1 MLGRQEREVVDEAHR
16 FPGNPCR
23 RTVAPKFERA
33 RVKTR
38 RVSLSTKILIGFI
51 AVFAMIVT
59 ATGYFQYRAM
69 HAEMYANVE
78 ASAADLV
85 VMVQSLVHEDPSL
98 LHTETLPR
106 AVQRFS
112 QQLPDV
118 ADVVLYDLQGRT
130 IADSDPND
138 FPGSKKSRPQS
149 VLKAGGGERYFSGEG
164 RKFYRLVAP
173 LLGPYDEA
181 RKSNVIGTISI
192 DMQISPVD
200 QRIARNVLRDIGLR
214 VALLLMFGLFLYGYT
229 RRAFVRPL
237 LQLASAADHFGKTGY
252 SPHIHIR
259 TGDEIEVLAES
270 FNRSVEE
277 RGRSDELL
285 RARHAA
291 DDANRAKSEFL
302 ANMSHEIR
310 TPMNGVLGMLELV
323 LDTHLSH
330 DQRDYVTTARS
341 SAESLVDI
349 VNDILDFS
357 KIEAGHLA
365 LDSSP
370 FRLGESIADT
380 ISTLGHRADQKG
392 LEFGLE
398 IAPDVPDAL
407 IGDAGRLR
415 QVIIN
420 LVGNAIKFTES
431 GEVTLRVAV
440 DGDQRERALLHFFV
454 IDTGIGIEPANQER
468 VFDAFQQADASTT
481 RQYGGTG
488 LGLAISS
495 RIVTLMG
502 GRVGLTS
509 EIGKGSVFDFTA
521 GFGIQSADTVP
532 ESVPHTRLS
541 NLRALVVD
549 DNVTNLRILDGILRS
564 WGMRPTLASSGSEA
578 LKILSGPDPGA
589 EQFALILTD
598 ACMPGMDGFQLVER
612 IRQLPSLEAATVL
625 MLSSV
630 HSAEDTMRS
639 HELGLSSYLIK
650 PVRRSALLSAITEA
664 LAGSAV
670 FPEEAVAPLAKPGP
684 GKSLRVL
691 VAEDNAVNRKL
702 ASSILQRAGHNAILV
717 VNGREAVEA
726 VKGERF
732 DVVLMDVQ
740 MPVMGG
746 FEATRL
752 IRDLEADSGRRTP
765 IIAVTAH
772 AMKGDQEACFDAGM
786 DGFVPKPIQ
795 SAKLIEMLDRLG
807 TGSTREP
814 GARGATADSGD
825 SRALDE
831 VALLKLVGGDRQLA
845 GELAGLFLDD
855 LEPRVIEI
863 TAAVTERDA
872 DRLRAGAHALGGSA
886 GSLKAGIVSA
896 AAGVLEAM
904 GRSGELGGVQRA
916 LADLNFA
923 LARLRPR
930 LVLLAGRA

>member
-1 MLGRQEREVVDEAHR
+1 MTA
-16 FPGNPCR
+16 
-23 RTVAPKFERA
+23 
-33 RVKTR
+33 R
-38 RVSLSTKILIGFI
+38 RVSLSTKILVTFI
-51 AVFAMIVT
+51 AVFATIVT
-59 ATGYFQYRAM
+59 VTGYFQYRAM

-78 ASAADLV
+78 ASASNLV
-85 VMVQSLVHEDPSL
+85 VMVQSLVREDPDL
-98 LHTETLPR
+98 LHTETLSR
-106 AVQRFS
+106 AVRRF
-112 QQLPDV
+112 QGQLPDV
-118 ADVVLYDLQGRT
+118 GDVMIYDLQGRT

-138 FPGSKKSRPQS
+138 FPGSNESGPRS
-149 VLKAGGGERYFSGEG
+149 LLKAGEGHMYYSGEG
-164 RKFYRLVAP
+164 RKFFRVVQP
-173 LLGPYDEA
+173 LLGPGDA
-181 RKSNVIGTISI
+181 SGKSNVIGTISI

-200 QRIARNVLRDIGLR
+200 VRIRGNVLRDIGLR
-214 VALLLMFGLFLYGYT
+214 VALLLTFALLLYAYT
-229 RRAFVRPL
+229 RRVFVRPL
-237 LQLASAADHFGKTGY
+237 LQLAAAADRFGKTGS
-252 SPHIHIR
+252 SPHVDIR
-259 TGDEIEVLAES
+259 TGDEIEALAES

-277 RGRSDELL
+277 RRRSEELL
-285 RARHAA
+285 LARHAA

-310 TPMNGVLGMLELV
+310 TPMNGVLGMLELA
-323 LDTHLSH
+323 LDTELSR
-330 DQRDYVTTARS
+330 DQRDYVSTARS

-349 VNDILDFS
+349 INDILDFS

-398 IAPDVPDAL
+398 IGPDVPDAL
-407 IGDAGRLR
+407 IGDVGRLR

-431 GEVTLRVAV
+431 GEVTLRVEV
-440 DGDQRERALLHFFV
+440 DTNEPDHTLLHFFV
-454 IDTGIGIEPANQER
+454 TDTGIGIQPANQER
-468 VFDAFQQADASTT
+468 VFEAFQQADASTT

-509 EIGKGSVFDFTA
+509 EVGKGSVFDFTA
-521 GFGIQSADTVP
+521 GFGIQSEDTVP
-532 ESVPHTRLS
+532 ESVAHTSLS

-549 DNVTNLRILDGILRS
+549 DNATNLRILDGILRS
-564 WGMRPTLASSGSEA
+564 WGMRPTLAAGGSEA
-578 LKILSGPDPGA
+578 LKILSDRST

-598 ACMPGMDGFQLVER
+598 ARMPDMDGFQLVAR
-612 IRQLPSLEAATVL
+612 IRQLPLFEAATVL

-630 HSAEDTMRS
+630 HSAEDAIRS
-639 HELGLSSYLIK
+639 RELGLSSYLIK

-664 LAGSAV
+664 LVGSAAI
-670 FPEEAVAPLAKPGP
+670 PEEVVAPLAERAR

-717 VNGREAVEA
+717 TNGREAVEA
-726 VKGERF
+726 VERERF

-752 IRDLEADSGRRTP
+752 IRELEAGSGRRTP

-772 AMKGDQEACFDAGM
+772 AMKGDREACFEAGM
-786 DGFVPKPIQ
+786 DGFAPKPIQ
-795 SAKLIEMLDRLG
+795 SAKLLEMLDRLG
-807 TGSTREP
+807 TAPMPTTSET
-814 GARGATADSGD
+814 ATAGRGESG
-825 SRALDE
+825 ALDE
-831 VALLKLVGGDRQLA
+831 VALMKLVGGDRELA
-845 GELAGLFLDD
+845 GELAELFLDD
-855 LEPRVIEI
+855 LEPRVTEI
-863 TAAVTERDA
+863 TAAVTDRDA
-872 DRLRAGAHALGGSA
+872 DRLRAGAHALRGSA
-886 GSLKAGIVSA
+886 GSLKAEIVSA

-904 GRSGELGGVQRA
+904 GRSGELGGVQAA
-916 LADLNFA
+916 LADLNSA
-923 LARLRPR
+923 LANLRSR